1 MKTEDIDKKINMPDV
16 DAEWA
21 RFEKEIIGRKT
32 NSVKKIWLG
41 GLSIAASIIL
51 VTGLFLLGLDNKE
64 SKQIL
69 SKVEEPDITHLEI
82 PAPIETPSNMLTTSS
97 PSKKE
102 SKANKD
108 IIVTQNTEEENHIYN
123 CDHEDAVFRTDKAYR
138 STYLAQKENAE
149 RELQNAV
156 RKHPKNELAL
166 TETPRPK
173 KDWNPKE
180 LEGLAFESV
189 DQALKNQNDGLNI
202 PSHEY
207 SSPVKKAKKARKTEK
222 KEKNA
227 ACSFNAEGLAFESVD
242 KPLQGQIAGLDI
254 VPNSSA
260 LGGGITMRLRGTAV
274 FDDKKHPLV
283 VVNNRIVEI
292 PDSVDY
298 KTLDTEEQFANLLG
312 IKLKDLKSIVVL
324 KDDESTAK
332 WGEKGKYGVIK
343 ITTKPSLALK
353 DGDKPLEGQ
362 IAGLDPSRFHGKVV
376 SSNFRRPGFDEECDC
391 YDSTLILLNGKE
403 DVDFIKHYKKYFGT
417 LREEDEMNK
426 YIFQRNLVLFKIL
439 RYNDNEVS
447 DYAHLFKGRPIKRI
461 WDYQAKPFTP
471 ASQLSAKELEERR
484 VNYLRNTYLKGDSGK
499 HYVRHF
505 APELFSST
513 LKERLF
519 GILTTTER
527 STLHQYFGAVKKD
540 SHGIYVPF
548 IREATISASNDISFF
563 DEGTYI
569 IKDDPFIKKLIRD
582 FKKTAKRADSSAEK
596 KDSLFRIG
604 FIYGGRVKD
613 VPLHWFHYFSHGF
626 GNLQKMLQGS
636 SFDFV
641 PDTDAP
647 SYWWGEVYYSTNMP
661 SQREGILIFL
671 HAVDKLYATD
681 CPEILTNRRCI
692 TGIVE
697 DENGA
702 PMAGV
707 EISPYGGNYEG
718 VKTDSTGRFELWLP
732 YQDVKAFASK
742 VGYKIRGIEPTDSAV
757 TIHMKELN
765 LNLIIT
771 PPPFEEK

>member
-1 MKTEDIDKKINMPDV
+1 MKTEDIDKRINMPDV

-21 RFEKEIIGRKT
+21 RFEKEVIGRKT

-51 VTGLFLLGLDNKE
+51 VTGLFLLGLNNKE
-64 SKQIL
+64 TKQIL
-69 SKVEEPDITHLEI
+69 SKVEERSAITE
-82 PAPIETPSNMLTTSS
+82 PSENQSVEPETKLT
-97 PSKKE
+97 
-102 SKANKD
+102 
-108 IIVTQNTEEENHIYN
+108 
-123 CDHEDAVFRTDKAYR
+123 
-138 STYLAQKENAE
+138 
-149 RELQNAV
+149 
-156 RKHPKNELAL
+156 L
-166 TETPRPK
+166 TEASRSPR
-173 KDWNPKE
+173 
-180 LEGLAFESV
+180 
-189 DQALKNQNDGLNI
+189 
-202 PSHEY
+202 
-207 SSPVKKAKKARKTEK
+207 TEK
-222 KEKNA
+222 KEKTA
-227 ACSFNAEGLAFESVD
+227 ACSFNVDSLAFVSVD
-242 KPLQGQIAGLDI
+242 SALQGQIAGLDI
-254 VPNSSA
+254 VPNSEA
-260 LGGGITMRLRGTAV
+260 LGAGITMRLRGTAV

-283 VVNNRIVEI
+283 VVNDRIVEI

-324 KDDESTAK
+324 KDDETTAK

-417 LREEDEMNK
+417 LREQDEMNK

-527 STLHQYFGAVKKD
+527 STLHQYFGAVKQD

-548 IREATISASNDISFF
+548 IREATISASNDISSF

-647 SYWWGEVYYSTNMP
+647 SYWWGEVYYSTKMP

-702 PMAGV
+702 PLAGV
-707 EISPYGGNYEG
+707 EISPYGGNHEG

>member
-1 MKTEDIDKKINMPDV
+1 MKTEDIDKRISMPDV
-16 DAEWA
+16 EAEWA
-21 RFEKEIIGRKT
+21 RFEKEVIDKKT
-32 NSVKKIWLG
+32 NSTKKIWLG
-41 GLSIAASIIL
+41 GISIAASIIL

-64 SKQIL
+64 TKQIL
-69 SKVEEPDITHLEI
+69 SEHLVKQEVPIAPEGTEEPVITANHVEEQPTE
-82 PAPIETPSNMLTTSS
+82 P
-97 PSKKE
+97 KKE
-102 SKANKD
+102 LAVLPASSNPDYSTAGHLRGITDYDVDSFLVVVNDKILFDSRGMTLEETEKRIEEYLNEKGLLVGIKIPYKNGSIVIMAN
-108 IIVTQNTEEENHIYN
+108 TSE
-123 CDHEDAVFRTDKAYR
+123 
-138 STYLAQKENAE
+138 E
-149 RELQNAV
+149 REEME
-156 RKHPKNELAL
+156 RM
-166 TETPRPK
+166 
-173 KDWNPKE
+173 
-180 LEGLAFESV
+180 
-189 DQALKNQNDGLNI
+189 
-202 PSHEY
+202 
-207 SSPVKKAKKARKTEK
+207 
-222 KEKNA
+222 
-227 ACSFNAEGLAFESVD
+227 
-242 KPLQGQIAGLDI
+242 IATADI
-254 VPNSSA
+254 VPNFQPTT
-260 LGGGITMRLRGTAV
+260 LRLRGITPHEKV
-274 FDDKKHPLV
+274 KQPL
-283 VVNNRIVEI
+283 IVINDQIFEI
-292 PDSVDY
+292 PDSVDFE
-298 KTLDTEEQFANLLG
+298 KLDTEEQFANLLG

-471 ASQLSAKELEERR
+471 VSQLSAKELEERR

-519 GILTTTER
+519 GILTTAER
-527 STLHQYFGAVKKD
+527 STLHQYFGAVKQD

-647 SYWWGEVYYSTNMP
+647 SYWWGEVYYSTKMP

-757 TIHMKELN
+757 TIRMKELN

>member
-1 MKTEDIDKKINMPDV
+1 MKTEDIDKRINMPDV
-16 DAEWA
+16 NAEWA
-21 RFEKEIIGRKT
+21 RFEREVIGKDANAGRW
-32 NSVKKIWLG
+32 SVYSWIG
-41 GLSIAASIIL
+41 GVAIAASVVI
-51 VTGLFLLGLDNKE
+51 VAGLFFLNRNPNE
-64 SKQIL
+64 TEQIL
-69 SKVEEPDITHLEI
+69 TESAEPAVTTETVAEPVVEPRI
-82 PAPIETPSNMLTTSS
+82 
-97 PSKKE
+97 
-102 SKANKD
+102 
-108 IIVTQNTEEENHIYN
+108 
-123 CDHEDAVFRTDKAYR
+123 
-138 STYLAQKENAE
+138 
-149 RELQNAV
+149 
-156 RKHPKNELAL
+156 ELAL
-166 TETPRPK
+166 AETPRSPRTQE
-173 KDWNPKE
+173 KE
-180 LEGLAFESV
+180 DAEAVQFEDLS
-189 DQALKNQNDGLNI
+189 K
-202 PSHEY
+202 PSN
-207 SSPVKKAKKARKTEK
+207 EK
-222 KEKNA
+222 
-227 ACSFNAEGLAFESVD
+227 L
-242 KPLQGQIAGLDI
+242 LQDQIAGMDI
-254 VPNSSA
+254 VPNSSY
-260 LGGGITMRLRGTAV
+260 LGPGITMRLRGTTPYEET
-274 FDDKKHPLV
+274 KQPLIV
-283 VVNNRIVEI
+283 INDQIVEF
-292 PDSVDY
+292 PDSINFMNY
-298 KTLDTEEQFANLLG
+298 DTEEQFANLLN
-312 IKLKDLKSIVVL
+312 IKTDDIESIVVL
-324 KDDESTAK
+324 KDSETTAK
-332 WGEKGKYGVIK
+332 WGEKAKAGVIE
-343 ITTKPSLALK
+343 ITTKPSLAFK
-353 DGDKPLEGQ
+353 FEVAPEWLEGQ
-362 IAGLDPSRFHGKVV
+362 IAGLPPSWYHEEVV
-376 SSNFRRPGFDEECDC
+376 SSNFRRPGFGEEC

-403 DVDFIKHYKKYFGT
+403 DVDFIKHHKKYLGT
-417 LREEDEMNK
+417 LREQDEMNK
-426 YIFQRNLVLFKIL
+426 YIFQRNLVPFKIL

-461 WDYQAKPFTP
+461 WDYQATPFTP
-471 ASQLSAKELEERR
+471 ASQLSSKELEERR

-527 STLHQYFGAVKKD
+527 STLHQYFGAVKQD

-647 SYWWGEVYYSTNMP
+647 SYWWGEVYYSTKMP

-707 EISPYGGNYEG
+707 EISPYGGNHEG

-757 TIHMKELN
+757 TIRMKEVN

-771 PPPFEEK
+771 PRKINK